1 MAPSASRRFVAAMQV
16 TLDGISVQ
24 DGVADWVD
32 SWSDAIQLV
41 GPVDALIQGA
51 GMYPGYGLYWG
62 AIDANAPEVA
72 EMLGRDPYPREIE
85 TARLIAETPHLV
97 LSRSLETIQWPPKA
111 TIVRGID
118 ELREFKAQ
126 PGGLGYIVGGAGV
139 VRSLL
144 DAGLIDELVLIVHP
158 VVVGAGEPLLA
169 GVAHRHE
176 LELVSSEPGPAGR
189 VHLRY
194 RVDG

>member
-1 MAPSASRRFVAAMQV
+1 MALSAPRRFVAAMQV
-16 TLDGISVQ
+16 TLDGFSVQ
-24 DGVADWVD
+24 NGFADWVD

-41 GPVDALIQGA
+41 GPVDALIQGS

-62 AIDANAPEVA
+62 AIHAGAPEVA
-72 EMLGRDPYPREIE
+72 EMLGRNPYPREIA

-97 LSRSLETIQWPPKA
+97 LSTSLPNIEWPPNA
-111 TIVRGID
+111 TIVHHID

-126 PGGLGYIVGGAGV
+126 PGGVGYVVGGATL

-144 DAGLIDELVLIVHP
+144 DEGLIDELVLIVHP
-158 VVVGAGEPLLA
+158 VVVGEGEPLLA
-169 GVAHRHE
+169 GTTHRLG
-176 LELVSSEPGPAGR
+176 LELVGNESGPGGR

-194 RVDG
+194 RVKV